1 MRHALIE
8 TQADDSVEEDLEAEV
23 LPGQMTFDDV
33 I

>member
-1 MRHALIE
+1 MRHALVQE
-8 TQADDSVEEDLEAEV
+8 QANDPAEEDLEAEV